1 MAVVVPGK
9 PENEAQRIATL
20 KRAGLLDNPPLER
33 FERVTRLTRA
43 VFSVPFALIT
53 LVDAERQ
60 WFLSRHEFK
69 VEQTPRD
76 ISFCAHAILSGET
89 MVVLDARSDPR
100 FMDNPLVTGPPHIRF
115 YAGHPLEASDGTRFG
130 TLCLIDREPWQ
141 DFTASDRQRLH
152 DLAMLAEQEFKLTQ
166 ASHLF
171 RGESDTLAAILKE
184 TVHVTGTVAVD
195 PLQYEHARNR
205 IAALY
210 EVTSHLLDPG
220 LDIQPLAGTLLEIIA
235 RADGWHFGALWLGSD
250 VAGRQLCGTWADP
263 ELQASARD
271 VLSGRTREDEGLEL
285 IGPIH
290 HTAQSPRLA
299 EIVTLATTALPGQP
313 LKFGGLRVPLRR
325 ATGQS
330 LGFLEVFRRDAS
342 HPDDGEIKLLVVLAA
357 NIARFLEVREAAEEL
372 TNAMAQE
379 AFAREELATL
389 RRLDQLKSDL
399 VNAVSHELRT
409 PLTVTTGYAELLQDG
424 VGGKLTPEQARIV
437 EKIQEATHRLERL
450 VGDLLD
456 FARLESGMFRL
467 NCSTGDLRA
476 AVSMVD
482 EQVQPLAQAAGVT
495 LVLEVP
501 AEPLIGV
508 FDQARVE
515 QVLTNFLT
523 NAIKFSPTGGKVAIK
538 CDRSAAG
545 LGCSVSDAG
554 PGIPPEDVSNLFQRF
569 SQLSEGRRKGT
580 GSGLGLFIARSIVEA
595 HGGQVGVDSK
605 IGEGSTFWFHLPPA
619 PPVPQESSR

>member
-1 MAVVVPGK
+1 MVAPGK

-69 VEQTPRD
+69 VEETPRD

-89 MVVLDARSDPR
+89 MVVLDAHTDPR
-100 FMDNPLVTGPPHIRF
+100 FVDNPLVTGPPHIRF

-130 TLCLIDREPWQ
+130 TLCLIDRQPWQ

-171 RGESDTLAAILKE
+171 TGESDTLATILQE

-195 PLQYEHARNR
+195 PLQYERARNR

-210 EVTSHLLDPG
+210 EVTSRLLDPG
-220 LDIQPLAGTLLEIIA
+220 LDIRPLAGALLEIIA

-250 VAGRQLCGTWADP
+250 VEGRHLSGFWAAP
-263 ELQASARD
+263 ELQVPARD

-285 IGPIH
+285 VGPIH

-299 EIVTLATTALPGQP
+299 EIVTLETTVLPGQP
-313 LKFGGLRVPLRR
+313 LKFGGLHVPLRR

-330 LGFLEVFRRDAS
+330 IGILEVFRRDTS

-372 TNAMAQE
+372 ATAMAQE

-399 VNAVSHELRT
+399 VNSVSHELRT
-409 PLTVTTGYAELLQDG
+409 PLTVTTGYAELLKDG
-424 VGGKLTPEQARIV
+424 VGGELTPEQSRIV
-437 EKIQEATHRLERL
+437 DKIQEATHRLERL

-467 NCSTGDLRA
+467 NCSKGDLC
-476 AVSMVD
+476 AVASTVD

-495 LVLEVP
+495 LMLEVP
-501 AEPLIGV
+501 AEPLNGF

-523 NAIKFSPTGGKVAIK
+523 NAIKFSSNGGKIAIR
-538 CDRSAAG
+538 CGRSAAG
-545 LGCSVSDAG
+545 IGCSVSDAG
-554 PGIPPEDVSNLFQRF
+554 PGIPPEDVSSLFQRF
-569 SQLSEGRRKGT
+569 SQLAEGRRKGT

-605 IGEGSTFWFHLPPA
+605 VGEGSTFWFNLPPA
-619 PPVPQESSR
+619 PPMPQETTR